1 MIEHIIRDMFVFEV
15 VLIENDI
22 KSYVK
27 VVNVIL
33 NIVEDD
39 MGVDYKKHD

>member
-1 MIEHIIRDMFVFEV
+1 MFVFEV